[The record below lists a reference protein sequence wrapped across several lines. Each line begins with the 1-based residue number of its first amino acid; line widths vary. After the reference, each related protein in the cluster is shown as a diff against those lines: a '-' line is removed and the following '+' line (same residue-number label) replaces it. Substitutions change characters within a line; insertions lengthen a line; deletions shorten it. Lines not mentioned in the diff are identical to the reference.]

1 MDGDGAGPMIKYKDF
16 ALRKITG
23 IGTRYLPFADVAS
36 DEVPLSRLLR
46 LSLFQVTVGMALVLM
61 VGTLNR
67 VMIVELNVSA
77 TLVAAMLAL
86 PLLFAPFR
94 ALIGFRSDRFQ
105 SALGLRR
112 LPFIFRGTMLQFGG
126 FAIMPF
132 ALLVLSGYGEAVD
145 APRWLGLSA
154 AALSFLLV
162 GAGLH
167 MVQTVG
173 LALATDLVPETDQP
187 KVVGL
192 MYVMLLLG
200 MIVSAYA
207 YGALLENYTPGRL
220 IQVVQGSAVVTI
232 VLNGVA
238 MWKQEARNRAR
249 ATAPPGPEVSFAAA
263 WMRLARQPGM
273 IRLLAIIAFGTA
285 GFGMADVL
293 LEPYGGQVLAM
304 TVAQT
309 TRLTVFLALGSL
321 IGFTLASR
329 WLGRGARPMDMAIY
343 GAAVGVPAFG
353 LIVLASVTASVPLLI
368 GATMLAGFGAGLFGH
383 GTLTATMRAAAR
395 DQIGLSL
402 GAWGAVQATAAGTA
416 IAIGGAVRDAVL
428 ATEAAGASASAPY
441 TVVFGIEAGL
451 LVLALLL
458 AAPLWGRDRVAK
470 PGKSTDPAE
479 TEATLRIAEARYSDD
494 DQADRQKILRKQG
507 SERTEGAT

>member
-1 MDGDGAGPMIKYKDF
+1 MINYKGF
-16 ALRKITG
+16 ALRKIAG

-36 DEVPLSRLLR
+36 DDVPLSRLLR

-67 VMIVELNVSA
+67 VMIVELKVPAS
-77 TLVAAMLAL
+77 LVGAMLAL
-86 PLLFAPFR
+86 PLVFAPFR
-94 ALIGFRSDRFQ
+94 ALIGFRSDRFR

-173 LALATDLVPETDQP
+173 LALATDLVPESDQP

-192 MYVMLLLG
+192 MYVMLLIG
-200 MIVSAYA
+200 MIVSAYI
-207 YGALLENYTPGRL
+207 YGALLETYTPGRL

-232 VLNGVA
+232 VLNGIA
-238 MWKQEARNRAR
+238 MWQQEARNRAR
-249 ATAPPGPEVSFAAA
+249 ATAEPGPHVSFATA
-263 WMRLARQPGM
+263 WGRLTRQPGM
-273 IRLLAIIAFGTA
+273 IRLLSIIALGTA

-304 TVAQT
+304 SVAET

-321 IGFTLASR
+321 IGFALASR
-329 WLGRGARPMDMAIY
+329 WLSRGSRPMDVAIY

-368 GATMLAGFGAGLFGH
+368 GATMVAGFGAGLFGH

-402 GAWGAVQATAAGTA
+402 GAWGAVQTTAAGIA
-416 IAIGGAVRDAVL
+416 IAVGGVVRDAVL
-428 ATEAAGASASAPY
+428 LAGFDGASAAAPY

-451 LVLALLL
+451 LVLALLV
-458 AAPLWGRDRVAK
+458 AVPLWGKDRVAK
-470 PGKSTDPAE
+470 AGGVADLDE
-479 TEATLRIAEARYSDD
+479 TETALHLAKVRY
-494 DQADRQKILRKQG
+494 ADGRNG
-507 SERTEGAT
+507 